1 MSSYLLELLVSD
13 SEKAL
18 YSTIATE
25 NRSNDNAGV
34 DLFVVTETTLTA
46 EKPVALLDLGVKA
59 RMVRLSDGE
68 EVHYWLAPRSSIF
81 KSNVHQVN
89 SLGVIDRTYRGTLM
103 GAVRGLDASQ
113 YPTTLLAGIR
123 LFQIL
128 APDMGHIKEVRLVDS
143 LAETSRGSGGF
154 GSTGL

>member
-1 MSSYLLELLVSD
+1 MSSYRLELLVSD

-34 DLFVVTETTLTA
+34 DLFIVAETTLTA
-46 EKPVALLDLGVKA
+46 EKPIALLDLGVKA

-103 GAVRGLDASQ
+103 GAVRGLDSSQ

-128 APDMGHIKEVRLVDS
+128 APDMGHIKEVRLVNS

>member
-1 MSSYLLELLVSD
+1 MSYRLELLVAEDAKS
-13 SEKAL
+13 L
-18 YSTIATE
+18 YSGIASE

-34 DLFVVTETTLTA
+34 DLFVAKETTLTT
-46 EKPVALLDLGVKA
+46 EKPIALLDLGVKA

-103 GAVRGLDASQ
+103 GAVRGLEIEKF
-113 YPTTLLAGIR
+113 PTTLQAGIR

-128 APDMGHIKEVRLVDS
+128 APDMGHIQEVRLVDS

>member
-1 MSSYLLELLVSD
+1 MYRLELLVSE
-13 SEKAL
+13 SAKAL
-18 YSTIATE
+18 YSEIAAE

-34 DLFVVTETTLTA
+34 DLFVAAEATLTA
-46 EKPVALLDLGVKA
+46 EKSICLLDLGVKA

-103 GAVRGLDASQ
+103 GAVRGLDAAK
-113 YPTTLLAGIR
+113 YPTTLAVGIR
-123 LFQIL
+123 LFQVL
-128 APDMGHIKEVRLVDS
+128 APDMGHIKEVRLVES
-143 LAETSRGSGGF
+143 LPETSRGSGGF
-154 GSTGL
+154 GSTGS